1 MDHGHEVRPESSA
14 IAKLP
19 SDYVKACW
27 FDTITHNE
35 RALRYLVDTVGA
47 GRVVLGSD
55 YPADMGEPRPVD
67 WIESCDSL
75 SAAEKTA
82 ILGSNAVSLF
92 GLERFVGAERAAPS
106 SAVA

>member
-1 MDHGHEVRPESSA
+1 VRPEATA

-19 SDYVKACW
+19 SDYVRGCW

-35 RALRYLVDTVGA
+35 RALRYLIDTVGA
-47 GRVVLGSD
+47 GQVVLGSD

-67 WIESCDSL
+67 WIESCETL
-75 SAAEKTA
+75 SAEEKAA
-82 ILGSNAVSLF
+82 ILSSNAATLL
-92 GLERFVGAERAAPS
+92 GLERFGHAGSVAPV